1 MRDVLLIV
9 ALCAAAPVGAQSDHR
24 TVDAGMHRSEVVER
38 FGLPAAEHV
47 AGSLSF
53 LFYEADCQRPCDA
66 EDVVVLEDDAVV
78 DALLLP
84 PYRVYSGGPAPAADT
99 LEMRPPE
106 AVPPDS
112 SADPDDA
119 EGAEEREDTPSST
132 FSARPLLPT
141 GQPGIPHGHAE
152 AVNTPPGVPAGT
164 TTVAGFSVPA
174 PGAPTPEGWW
184 VAPFV
189 GARPAPEDAARSEWL
204 RRHAVVRQFL
214 SPLSPDSVNTPSD
227 SLSTP

>member
-24 TVDAGMHRSEVVER
+24 TIDAGMRRDEVVER

-47 AGSLSF
+47 AGPLSF

-99 LEMRPPE
+99 LETPPSE
-106 AVPPDS
+106 YVPPDS

-119 EGAEEREDTPSST
+119 EGAEERRDVPWSA
-132 FSARPLLPT
+132 FSATPLLPT
-141 GQPGIPHGHAE
+141 GQPGTPHGRAE

-174 PGAPTPEGWW
+174 PGTPAPEGWW
-184 VAPFV
+184 VGPFV
-189 GARPAPEDAARSEWL
+189 GARPAPEDAARSDWL
-204 RRHAVVRQFL
+204 RRDAVVRQFL
-214 SPLSPDSVNTPSD
+214 NTLQPD